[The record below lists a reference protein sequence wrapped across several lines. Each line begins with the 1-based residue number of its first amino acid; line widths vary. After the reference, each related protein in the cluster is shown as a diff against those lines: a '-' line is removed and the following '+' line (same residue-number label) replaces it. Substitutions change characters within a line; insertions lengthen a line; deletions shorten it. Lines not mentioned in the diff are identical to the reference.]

1 MPTFTDLVDRAR
13 RLAGGPGRTVLGIAG
28 SPGSGKSTLVE
39 ALLLALREVLP
50 AEAVAHVPMDG
61 FHLADV
67 ALDRLGRRQAK
78 GAPDTFDAGGYAALL
93 RRLRADAEDVIYA
106 PAFERVLEQPLAG
119 AIGVPQAARLVLT
132 EGNYL
137 LVDDTRWAPVRAELD
152 QVWFCDPDPDVRL
165 AQLIARH
172 VEFGKSPEHARAW
185 VAAVDV
191 PNAELV
197 DRTRERADFVVPAD
211 VLAGLK

>member
-1 MPTFTDLVDRAR
+1 
-13 RLAGGPGRTVLGIAG
+13 
-28 SPGSGKSTLVE
+28 
-39 ALLLALREVLP
+39 
-50 AEAVAHVPMDG
+50 
-61 FHLADV
+61 
-67 ALDRLGRRQAK
+67 
-78 GAPDTFDAGGYAALL
+78 
-93 RRLRADAEDVIYA
+93 
-106 PAFERVLEQPLAG
+106 
-119 AIGVPQAARLVLT
+119 
-132 EGNYL
+132 
-137 LVDDTRWAPVRAELD
+137 
-152 QVWFCDPDPDVRL
+152 VWFCDPDPDVRL